1 MRLQI
6 TYILKEDF
14 LLAFY
19 NAFCTALTKSNIR
32 ASFYKSGLVLYDLE
46 SVIS

>member
-6 TYILKEDF
+6 TYISKEDF

-19 NAFCTALTKSNIR
+19 NAFRTVLTKSNIR
-32 ASFYKSGLVLYDLE
+32 AIFCRLGLVLYDLE